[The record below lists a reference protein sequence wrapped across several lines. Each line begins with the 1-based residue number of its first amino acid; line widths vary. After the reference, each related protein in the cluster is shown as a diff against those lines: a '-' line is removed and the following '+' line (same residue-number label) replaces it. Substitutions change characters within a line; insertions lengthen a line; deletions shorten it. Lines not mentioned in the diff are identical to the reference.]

1 MRQIT
6 SVVSGGLAVLLA
18 GALVQAAPAQASSAW
33 TIPGGVSLELS
44 VGAVADIVDGPGN
57 TKYVTGNFTTDD
69 RSNPRQFSIGVWS
82 GKQLKPMPGNLT
94 GTAFA
99 LTYDTSTATLYAG
112 GYFTIDGTSYE
123 VVKWDGTA
131 WSGLA
136 RLDFGLVNALADDDN
151 GTLYVGGT
159 FRSVNGATGYG
170 NFAAYTSLGWSN
182 GGAIFDDAVTSMV
195 TDSRG
200 RVYAG
205 GFFTRWR
212 PGDSTFGSVAVRDG
226 GTWSV
231 RSATNGRVTNLAIG
245 PGGTLYGSGTFTEAA
260 GEAAVLVSMRVNT
273 EYEWRPVP
281 APVAT
286 QQSGMAFS
294 TMAFTTSGNLVAG
307 LDGRVYSLSGSTWTQ
322 IPGTFGGPIRIVST
336 DAGGG
341 LLVGGSFV
349 SIDGTPTPGL
359 AYRSGKQAP
368 PAPSVVDARVLSG
381 RIITVTWSAVTSDP
395 PVRTYRV
402 ECKAKAGPTARKQTT
417 VRFAEITLPRAGTY
431 ACRVSARNSTGWG
444 AWSAASTVRVR

>member
-6 SVVSGGLAVLLA
+6 TIVSGGLAALLA
-18 GALVQAAPAQASSAW
+18 SALVQSGPAQASSAW
-33 TIPGGVSLELS
+33 TIPGGVSVNLS
-44 VGAVADIVDGPGN
+44 AGAVGTIIDGPGN

-69 RSNPRQFSIGVWS
+69 RSNPRQFSLGVWS
-82 GKQLKPMPGNLT
+82 GKQLKPMPGNLA

-112 GYFTIDGTSYE
+112 GYFTVDGTSYE
-123 VVKWDGTA
+123 VVKWDGTT

-136 RLDFGLVNALADDDN
+136 NLDFGLVSALADDDN

-182 GGAIFDDAVTSMV
+182 GGAIFDDAVTSLV
-195 TDSRG
+195 TDPRG
-200 RVYAG
+200 RLYAG

-212 PGDSTFGSVAVRDG
+212 PGDPTLGSVAVRDG

-231 RSATNGRVTNLAIG
+231 RSATNGRVTNLAMG
-245 PGGTLYGSGTFTEAA
+245 PGSTLYGTGTFTEAA
-260 GEAAVLVSMRVNT
+260 GQAAALVSMRVDT
-273 EYEWRPVP
+273 QSEWQSVP
-281 APVAT
+281 TPVASL
-286 QQSGMAFS
+286 QPGMAFS
-294 TMAFTTSGNLVAG
+294 TMAFTSSGNLVAG
-307 LDGRVYSLSGSTWTQ
+307 LDGRVYSLSGSTWSQ
-322 IPGTFGGPIRIVST
+322 IPGTFGGPIRVVSI

-349 SIDGTPTPGL
+349 SIDGKPTPGL

-402 ECKAKAGPTARKQTT
+402 ECKAKAGPTVRKQTT
-417 VRFAEITLPRAGTY
+417 VRFAELTLPRAGVY
-431 ACRVSARNSTGWG
+431 ACKVGARNSAGWG
-444 AWSAASTVRVR
+444 EWSSPSSVRVR